1 MEKRDWAFEREYP
14 RWDYPWK
21 LYPGEL
27 VKILIDNGYADERP
41 ALYLRTFV
49 PNDEIDQTRRGDY
62 YAIVGHIPHHEIFH
76 LGQIRLLNSKQFR
89 LEPCDGRLD
98 RD

>member
-1 MEKRDWAFEREYP
+1 MANETLKKPDWS
-14 RWDYPWK
+14 YPWK

-49 PNDEIDQTRRGDY
+49 PNDEIDRRNWRVED
-62 YAIVGHIPHHEIFH
+62 AFVGHIPHHEVFH

-89 LEPCDGRLD
+89 LEPCDGRLNLD
-98 RD
+98 

>member
-1 MEKRDWAFEREYP
+1 VANETLKKPDWS
-14 RWDYPWK
+14 YPWK

-27 VKILIDNGYADERP
+27 VKIFTDSGYVDESP

-49 PNDEIDQTRRGDY
+49 PDNEIDQTRWDGY
-62 YAIVGHIPHHEIFH
+62 FLAIVGHIPHHEIFH

-98 RD
+98 LD